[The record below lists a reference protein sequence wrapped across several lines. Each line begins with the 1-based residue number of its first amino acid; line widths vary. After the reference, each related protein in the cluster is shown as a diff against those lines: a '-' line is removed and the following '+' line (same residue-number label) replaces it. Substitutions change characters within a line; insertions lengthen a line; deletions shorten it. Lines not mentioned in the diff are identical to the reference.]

1 MSALDLLLM
10 SLTILVPGL
19 GAALAAYRPGEV
31 GIPTRLA
38 LVFALGF
45 ALDGFLA
52 LALVVVHALHPVLY
66 FALLSGATVAL
77 WVVAFRRAPP
87 VEHVRAWAA
96 EFREDPWSLGAG
108 LLVVVAMAL
117 VALTFSPLLNVS
129 PSSSW
134 RYWADAREIADAGR
148 IPTASLQYGML
159 LPPTVSK
166 AFLNSFNAAVG
177 SSVGL
182 RALPAMGALTWIGA
196 VGMAAALWALGWELG
211 LRRTA
216 PLVPL
221 LLVMNRLF
229 LYREP
234 SADLHTFKAETF
246 GRLVI
251 FTAVAVGARAL
262 REREGWVSAVLA
274 GVLLGAAAGTHL
286 VPTVVGAALFGWY
299 VLARLLMARVRPRRS
314 EGAQEPLT
322 DPLRGPLLGPAAML
336 KRVGA
341 MAGVGLLLAGAVLV
355 LPRGDIGFQGSAGDA
370 QYAQFGPDFD
380 PTLYFSS
387 GVLEQ
392 HPHLYSGSWYIA
404 PSNVYQADVVRA
416 TGLQPNSPRNR
427 QVLRFLE
434 ILLAVG
440 GLLIALAMLRWFP
453 EEVAG
458 VGLAAW
464 GLGASLVAGA
474 LYFSYRYDHFTL
486 AWFGVR
492 RLYDYSPMPL
502 VLMGLGLL
510 EGGLLLLRRLER
522 RSKWRVP
529 GDGGLPAVAGALL
542 VVLATA
548 VLAPTAR
555 VPSANVPRSD
565 ARAAT
570 LNWVREHT
578 PCGARLLVN
587 ERTTGIFEIGTG
599 RVALLEGM
607 APYLRPQILAEIV
620 RLMTDARAFF
630 ADPAGH
636 LDFLRSNR
644 VDFVLLVKGSPL
656 GVRGLLGRSSH
667 EALLGVDGLDPIFSS
682 AGLDVYRVSVPGA
695 PAPSNIPVSAPGYH
709 CQQGPFVGGG
719 G

>member
-31 GIPTRLA
+31 AIPTRLA

-52 LALVVVHALHPVLY
+52 LALVVAHGLHPVLY
-66 FALLSGATVAL
+66 FALLGVATIGL
-77 WVVAFRRAPP
+77 WVVAFRRARPA
-87 VEHVRAWAA
+87 EHVRAWAA

-108 LLVVVAMAL
+108 LLVLVAMGL

-148 IPTASLQYGML
+148 IPAGSLQYGML

-177 SSVGL
+177 SSVRL
-182 RALPAMGALTWIGA
+182 RALPALGALTWIGA
-196 VGMAAALWALGWELG
+196 VGLAAALWAMGRELG

-221 LLVMNRLF
+221 LVVMNRLF
-229 LYREP
+229 LYRET
-234 SADLHTFKAETF
+234 SADLHTYKAETF
-246 GRLVI
+246 GRLAI
-251 FTAVAVGARAL
+251 FTAVALGARAL
-262 REREGWVSAVLA
+262 RGRERVGWVDAVLA
-274 GVLLGAAAGTHL
+274 GVLLGTAAGTHL
-286 VPTVVGAALFGWY
+286 VPTVVGVTLFGWY
-299 VLARLLMARVRPRRS
+299 ALARLLMARIRPRRS
-314 EGAQEPLT
+314 VGAEEPRA
-322 DPLRGPLLGPAAML
+322 DPLRGPGDVL

-380 PTLYFSS
+380 PTLFFSA
-387 GVLEQ
+387 GILEQ
-392 HPHLYSGSWYIA
+392 HPHRYSGPWYVA
-404 PSNVYQADVVRA
+404 PGQVYQADVVRA
-416 TGLQPNSPRNR
+416 TGVQPSSPRNR
-427 QVLRFLE
+427 HILRLLE
-434 ILLAVG
+434 ILLAAG

-453 EEVAG
+453 EEVGA

-492 RLYDYSPMPL
+492 RLFDYGAVPL

-510 EGGLLLLRRLER
+510 EAGLLMLRRLER
-522 RSKWRVP
+522 RSKWRLP
-529 GDGGLPAVAGALL
+529 GGGGLPAAAGALL

-548 VLAPTAR
+548 VLAPTSR
-555 VPSANVPRSD
+555 VPSANLPRSD
-565 ARAAT
+565 ARAET
-570 LNWVREHT
+570 LDWVRERA
-578 PCGARLLVN
+578 PCGARLLVS

-599 RVALLEGM
+599 RAALLEGM
-607 APYLRPQILAEIV
+607 APYLRPQILADVIE
-620 RLMTDARAFF
+620 LMTDARAFF
-630 ADPAGH
+630 ADPADH
-636 LDFLRSNR
+636 LDFLQSNR
-644 VDFVLLVKGSPL
+644 VDFVLFVKGAPL
-656 GVRGLLGRSSH
+656 GFRGLVGRPLPQTLH
-667 EALLGVDGLDPIFSS
+667 EVQGLDPVFSS
-682 AGLDVYRVSVPGA
+682 AGLDVYRVTVPGA
-695 PAPSNIPVSAPGYH
+695 QPPSDLPLAAPGYH
-709 CQQGPFVGGG
+709 CQQGPFLSGG
-719 G
+719 